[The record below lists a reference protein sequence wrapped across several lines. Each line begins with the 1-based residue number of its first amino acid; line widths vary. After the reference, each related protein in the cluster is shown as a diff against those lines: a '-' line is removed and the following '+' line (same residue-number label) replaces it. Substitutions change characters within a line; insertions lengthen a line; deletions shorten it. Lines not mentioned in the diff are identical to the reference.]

1 MRSDGDFFEDKHD
14 YEIWL
19 TVFSRNVK
27 KKTKHP
33 GMPHCPFFSPEKLAL
48 LPLLEDVKPPP
59 NHKMIK
65 LFKHLITCFRHYDI
79 LAKTCKTSSRMTTAI
94 AFCRQNDAG
103 SRARTTWYWEN
114 LVLEV
119 FLVSESKVRNIWGE
133 GEGVSLILVSKLWGN
148 VPLLRVWAL
157 SIIVI
162 IILLQIPS
170 RSMPALSTGLPN
182 LRVRFVV
189 A

>member
-1 MRSDGDFFEDKHD
+1 MRSDGDLFEDKHD

-27 KKTKHP
+27 HP
-33 GMPHCPFFSPEKLAL
+33 GMLHCTFFSPEKLAL
-48 LPLLEDVKPPP
+48 LPLLEDITPPP

-103 SRARTTWYWEN
+103 SRERTT
-114 LVLEV
+114 
-119 FLVSESKVRNIWGE
+119 
-133 GEGVSLILVSKLWGN
+133 
-148 VPLLRVWAL
+148 
-157 SIIVI
+157 
-162 IILLQIPS
+162 
-170 RSMPALSTGLPN
+170 
-182 LRVRFVV
+182 
-189 A
+189 